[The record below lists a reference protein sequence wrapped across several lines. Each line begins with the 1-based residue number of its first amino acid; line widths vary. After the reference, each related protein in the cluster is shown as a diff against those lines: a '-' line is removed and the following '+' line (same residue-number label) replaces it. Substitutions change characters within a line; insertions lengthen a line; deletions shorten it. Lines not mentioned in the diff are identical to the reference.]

1 MGPKAIV
8 PVDFRRRIRAREM
21 LRRCGPELPTTQLEV
36 NLKLYYNPL
45 SPNVRRVRL
54 AAAVLGTELE
64 EKLLDFSKG
73 EHKNPEYLALNPNGA
88 VPTLVDGDFVLT
100 ESRAIM
106 QYLASKKP
114 ESGLLPKDEAARADV
129 TRWQF
134 WDAAHF
140 SPQLGT
146 LAFEKLIKGMMGLGE
161 PDLGKVQE
169 ALANFRRFAAVLDK
183 RLTGKDYVV
192 GDRLTIADLTLGS
205 SLMYAKQT
213 EAPLA
218 EFPNIQAWHSR
229 ITALDGWKKTAG

>member
-1 MGPKAIV
+1 M
-8 PVDFRRRIRAREM
+8 
-21 LRRCGPELPTTQLEV
+21 
-36 NLKLYYNPL
+36 KLYHNPL

-54 AAAVLGTELE
+54 TAAVLGIELE
-64 EKLLDFSKG
+64 ETLLDFSKG
-73 EHKNPEYLALNPNGA
+73 EHKSAEYLMLNANGA

-100 ESRAIM
+100 ESRSIM

-114 ESGLLPKDEAARADV
+114 ESGLLPRDEAARADV

-146 LAFEKLIKGMMGLGE
+146 LAFEKMIKGMMGLGD
-161 PDLGKVQE
+161 PDSVKVND
-169 ALANFRRFAAVLDK
+169 ALTNFRRFAAVLNK
-183 RLTGKDYVV
+183 RLEGRPYVV
-192 GDRLTIADLTLGS
+192 GNSLTVADLTLAS

-213 EAPLA
+213 EVSLA
-218 EFPNIQAWHSR
+218 EFPNIEAWFAR